1 MLEELTTIL
10 NLSTQWKDF
19 FWIIFTLVAT
29 LTSLL
34 TYMRVRKT
42 IRQSLY
48 DKVIEAQINVYTR
61 LLELLE
67 DSAENFIYSCK
78 FDLMIRYNLIAHC
91 VHFGFFKEHELC
103 EKIYHSY
110 IGQLQNLSTD
120 EEFELES
127 ILDDIESVT
136 IYGSDSINH
145 GEMEVVEQEGSMPE
159 TKKAKDVSIG
169 IYRLTN
175 IRGAHFHV
183 PSFQEIYGELRS
195 CMYNI
200 YLPKRLE
207 KRLGRFHQVLLDI
220 VLKKMREIIHR
231 EEERILSLAIGEEL
245 TINFDSLFNELL
257 GECKVLMKEH
267 KLVRKEIRRLLQ
279 IDAR

>member
-91 VHFGFFKEHELC
+91 VHFGFIKEHELC

-110 IGQLQNLSTD
+110 IGQLQNISTD

-127 ILDDIESVT
+127 ILDDVESVT

-145 GEMEVVEQEGSMPE
+145 GKMEVEEQEGSMPE
-159 TKKAKDVSIG
+159 TKMAKDVSIR
-169 IYRLTN
+169 IYRFTN

-183 PSFQEIYGELRS
+183 PSFQDIYGELRS

-207 KRLGRFHQVLLDI
+207 TRLGRFHQALLDI
-220 VLKKMREIIHR
+220 VLKRMTEIIHR
-231 EEERILSLAIGEEL
+231 EEDKILSLQVGEEL
-245 TINFDSLFNELL
+245 IINFDSLFNELL
-257 GECKVLMKEH
+257 GECKGLMKEH

>member
-1 MLEELTTIL
+1 MLEKLTAIL
-10 NLSTQWKDF
+10 NLSAQWKDF

-34 TYMRVRKT
+34 TYMNVRKT

-61 LLELLE
+61 LLELLG
-67 DSAENFIYSCK
+67 DSAEKFIYSCK
-78 FDLMIRYNLIAHC
+78 FDSMIRYNLIAHC

-110 IGQLQNLSTD
+110 IEQLQNLSTD
-120 EEFELES
+120 DELES
-127 ILDDIESVT
+127 ILDDFES
-136 IYGSDSINH
+136 IILYGSDSINN
-145 GEMEVVEQEGSMPE
+145 GEMEASAQEERMQE
-159 TKKAKDVSIG
+159 KKKEKDVTIG

-175 IRGAHFHV
+175 IRGAHFNV
-183 PSFQEIYGELRS
+183 PSFQEIYGELQS

-200 YLPKRLE
+200 YLPKCLE
-207 KRLGRFHQVLLDI
+207 KRLGRFHQALLDI
-220 VLKKMREIIHR
+220 VLKKMTEIIHR
-231 EEERILSLAIGEEL
+231 EEDKILSLTMGEEL

-257 GECKVLMKEH
+257 GESKVLMKEH
-267 KLVRKEIRRLLQ
+267 RLVRKEIRRLLQ

>member
-10 NLSTQWKDF
+10 NLSTQGKDF

-48 DKVIEAQINVYTR
+48 DKVIEAQINVYTS

-136 IYGSDSINH
+136 IYGSDLINH
-145 GEMEVVEQEGSMPE
+145 GEMEVVEQEGCMPE

-183 PSFQEIYGELRS
+183 PSFQDIYGELRS
-195 CMYNI
+195 CKYNI

-207 KRLGRFHQVLLDI
+207 TRLGRFHQALLDI
-220 VLKKMREIIHR
+220 VLKRMTEIIHR
-231 EEERILSLAIGEEL
+231 EEDKILSLQVGEEL
-245 TINFDSLFNELL
+245 IINFDSLFNELL
-257 GECKVLMKEH
+257 GECKGLMKEH

>member
-110 IGQLQNLSTD
+110 IGQLQNISTD

-145 GEMEVVEQEGSMPE
+145 GEMEVVEQERSMPE
-159 TKKAKDVSIG
+159 TKMAKDVSIG

-183 PSFQEIYGELRS
+183 PSFQDIYGELRA

-207 KRLGRFHQVLLDI
+207 TRLGRFHQALLDI
-220 VLKKMREIIHR
+220 VLKRMIEIIHR
-231 EEERILSLAIGEEL
+231 EEDKILSLQVGEEL
-245 TINFDSLFNELL
+245 IINFDSLFNELL
-257 GECKVLMKEH
+257 GECKGLMKEH